1 MSEFIPLK
9 QLVDIEDRG
18 KEDSIVSRCVMHC
31 LGILPETRDFVF
43 EAREKQGVEILFT
56 INGHE
61 VSLKRF
67 LEEFER
73 QHSWIV
79 AKRAEKLL
87 DERLGKVLDFASEI
101 ERTAREKFR
110 KAFGRDLGDFE

>member
-1 MSEFIPLK
+1 MPEFIPLK
-9 QLVDIEDRG
+9 DLVDPDDRS

-31 LGILPETRDFVF
+31 LGKLPEMIKFTD
-43 EAREKQGVEILFT
+43 EAREKQGIEILFT

-79 AKRAEKLL
+79 AKHAERIL
-87 DERLGKVLDFASEI
+87 DERLGKILDFASEI
-101 ERTAREKFR
+101 ERTARDRFR
-110 KAFGRDLGDFE
+110 KTFGRDLGDYE